1 MLQSLTNNYPI
12 NSKSDYFGILAS
24 GLCLIHCFATP
35 LIFIVKS
42 CSSACCE
49 ETPIWWRTIDYLFVV
64 ISLIAVSQAF
74 KASKNKLIKLGLVIS
89 WFALLTL
96 ILNETFIMFS
106 VFKNAVFI
114 PAFLLILLHIYNIK
128 TCKCEKSCC

>member
-1 MLQSLTNNYPI
+1 
-12 NSKSDYFGILAS
+12 
-24 GLCLIHCFATP
+24 
-35 LIFIVKS
+35 
-42 CSSACCE
+42 
-49 ETPIWWRTIDYLFVV
+49 
-64 ISLIAVSQAF
+64 
-74 KASKNKLIKLGLVIS
+74 
-89 WFALLTL
+89 L